1 MNFFIRFTAFINH
14 ASSIISDKAL
24 TFSKKI
30 YISLI
35 FLFIFGI
42 LADYFLK
49 FFFGGP
55 EGDSYD
61 LAINYRF
68 TSPEPSDDIVILDID
83 ERSLSM
89 MAKDFGRWPW
99 PREVFAEVLGSI
111 ESESPKSIIFNILI
125 TDPDLK
131 NINGDKILDEI
142 TSYTEKTVYPIT
154 RLSSENDS
162 ESQLYVSK
170 IPGTTLTNN
179 SEDKT
184 VAVLLPFLPG
194 MQKNM
199 GISNLSSDEGS
210 IIRSY
215 PLIYSE
221 KDWSMKSLV
230 GKAVELSNKENEIK
244 EKIYLNWRNKK
255 GDYSRLSFS
264 DYFLYLQGMNDS
276 FKFSF
281 ENKHIIIGA
290 SAPGIS
296 SPKGTSIS
304 SYTDDNLIL
313 ATALDD
319 ALNNTDIKL
328 LPNILSILIT
338 ILVISITG
346 YLFIIESDI
355 DVDKVFI
362 FMEVF
367 AAIAMY
373 GVINLSN
380 YFIDLT
386 PVIAFGIIFYAVVKL
401 ISVLGRSSLY
411 GATNNFSTAIKSSN
425 TNYSIIPFLNSSFE
439 KKEIINFISK
449 LQRKYNVSNVFLCKD
464 QFESEKISENLNE
477 YSSFIVF
484 SDSDKNLLSNDLKNT
499 LDDKRFVNFE
509 TFKINKSLLIDKTKI
524 EIAKNNITEIIKLFK

>member
-1 MNFFIRFTAFINH
+1 MKLLLSRL
-14 ASSIISDKAL
+14 SDKAL

-30 YISLI
+30 YLALAL
-35 FLFIFGI
+35 LFIFGI
-42 LADYFLK
+42 LADYFLN
-49 FFFGGP
+49 FLFGAP
-55 EGDSYD
+55 KKKTYD
-61 LAINYRF
+61 LAMKHRL

-83 ERSLSM
+83 ERSLSI

-154 RLSSENDS
+154 RLSAENDS

-199 GISNLSSDEGS
+199 GISNLSSGQGS
-210 IIRSY
+210 VIRSY

-230 GKAVELSNKENEIK
+230 GKAAELSNTEKEIK
-244 EKIYLNWRNKK
+244 EKIFLNWRNKK

-264 DYFLYLQGMNDS
+264 DYFLYLQGMNDD

-346 YLFIIESDI
+346 YLFIIESNI
-355 DVDKVFI
+355 NVDKVFV
-362 FMEVF
+362 FMKIF

-373 GVINLSN
+373 AVINLSN

-386 PVIAFGIIFYAVVKL
+386 PVIAFGVVFYAIVKV

-411 GATNNFSTAIKSSN
+411 GATNNFSTAINSNN
-425 TNYSIIPFLNSSFE
+425 TNYSVIPFLNTNFE
-439 KKEIINFISK
+439 KKEIINFVSK
-449 LQRKYNVSNVFLCKD
+449 LQKRYSVSNVFLCKE
-464 QFESEKISENLNE
+464 QFQLAKISENLNE
-477 YSSFIVF
+477 YSSFIIF
-484 SDSDKNLLSNDLKNT
+484 SDSDKELFIDELKNT

-509 TFKINKSLLIDKTKI
+509 TFKINKSLIIDKIKI
-524 EIAKNNITEIIKLFK
+524 EIAQNNLTEIIKLFKQ

>member
-1 MNFFIRFTAFINH
+1 MK
-14 ASSIISDKAL
+14 SLLSIISDKAL

-30 YISLI
+30 YFALAL
-35 FLFIFGI
+35 LFIFGI
-42 LADYFLK
+42 LADYFLNVI
-49 FFFGGP
+49 FGAP
-55 EGDSYD
+55 KKRTYD
-61 LAINYRF
+61 LAMKHRL
-68 TSPEPSDDIVILDID
+68 TSPEPSNDIIILDID

-111 ESESPKSIIFNILI
+111 ESENPQSLIFNILI

-199 GISNLSSDEGS
+199 GISNFSPGQGS
-210 IIRSY
+210 VIRSY
-215 PLIYSE
+215 SLKYSE

-230 GKAVELSNKENEIK
+230 GKAVELSNTEKEIK
-244 EKIYLNWRNKK
+244 DKIFLNWRNKK
-255 GDYSRLSFS
+255 GDYKRVSFS
-264 DYFLYLQGMNDS
+264 DYFLYLQGMNDD

-319 ALNNTDIKL
+319 ALNDTDIKL
-328 LPNILSILIT
+328 LPNIISILIT
-338 ILVISITG
+338 ILVISILG
-346 YLFIIESDI
+346 YLFIIESNI
-355 DVDKVFI
+355 NVDKVFV
-362 FMEVF
+362 FLKVF
-367 AAIAMY
+367 AAIGMY
-373 GVINLSN
+373 AVINLSN

-386 PVIAFGIIFYAVVKL
+386 QVILFGVVFYGIVKV
-401 ISVLGRSSLY
+401 ISVLGRGSLY
-411 GATNNFSTAIKSSN
+411 GATNNFSTAIQSN
-425 TNYSIIPFLNSSFE
+425 NKNYSVIPFLNSNFE

-449 LQRKYNVSNVFLCKD
+449 LQSKFSVSNVFLCKE
-464 QFESEKISENLNE
+464 QFQLAKISENLNE

-484 SDSDKNLLSNDLKNT
+484 SDSNKELLINDLKSI

-509 TFKINKSLLIDKTKI
+509 TFKINKSLLIDKIKI
-524 EIAKNNITEIIKLFK
+524 EIAKNNITEIIRLLK

>member
-1 MNFFIRFTAFINH
+1 MKLLLSR
-14 ASSIISDKAL
+14 ISDKAL

-30 YISLI
+30 YFALAL
-35 FLFIFGI
+35 LFIFGI
-42 LADYFLK
+42 LADYFLN
-49 FFFGGP
+49 FLFGSP
-55 EGDSYD
+55 KKRTYD
-61 LAINYRF
+61 LAMQYRL

-99 PREVFAEVLGSI
+99 PREVYAEVLGSI
-111 ESESPKSIIFNILI
+111 ESEGPKSIIFNILI

-170 IPGTTLTNN
+170 IPGTTLTNS

-184 VAVLLPFLPG
+184 VAVLLPFLAG

-199 GISNLSSDEGS
+199 GISNFSSDKGS
-210 IIRSY
+210 VIRSY
-215 PLIYSE
+215 ALTYSE

-230 GKAVELSNKENEIK
+230 GKAIELSDEKKEIK

-255 GDYSRLSFS
+255 GDYNRVSFS
-264 DYFLYLQGMNDS
+264 DYFLYLQGMNDD

-296 SPKGTSIS
+296 SPKGTSMS
-304 SYTDDNLIL
+304 GYTDDNVIL

-319 ALNNTDIKL
+319 ALNNTDVKL
-328 LPNILSILIT
+328 LPNILGILIT

-346 YLFIIESDI
+346 YLFIIESNI
-355 DVDKVFI
+355 NVDKVFV
-362 FMEVF
+362 FMKVF
-367 AAIAMY
+367 AAVTMY
-373 GVINLSN
+373 AVINLSN

-386 PVIAFGIIFYAVVKL
+386 QVIAFGVVFYAIVKV

-411 GATNNFSTAIKSSN
+411 GATNNFTAAIQSN
-425 TNYSIIPFLNSSFE
+425 STNYSVIPFLNSNFE
-439 KKEIINFISK
+439 KKEIVNFISK
-449 LQRKYNVSNVFLCKD
+449 LQRKFSVSNIFLCKE
-464 QFESEKISENLNE
+464 QFQLAKISENLNE

-484 SDSDKNLLSNDLKNT
+484 SDSNQDLLINDLKNT

-509 TFKINKSLLIDKTKI
+509 TFKINKSLLIDKIKI
-524 EIAKNNITEIIKLFK
+524 EIAKNNLSEIIKLFKQ